1 MSIPLDRNGMFGIV
15 AGPRDWFRCT
25 SEPHRW
31 QGDSSSHSRCDSL
44 GPAVEPETG
53 RVSSRHI
60 PGAICSALPEERPG
74 RTVASKAITDPGT
87 GHHGPFGRIDVLKK
101 SERAVVPVTG
111 LPSH

>member
-1 MSIPLDRNGMFGIV
+1 M
-15 AGPRDWFRCT
+15 
-25 SEPHRW
+25 
-31 QGDSSSHSRCDSL
+31 
-44 GPAVEPETG
+44 
-53 RVSSRHI
+53 SSRHI

-111 LPSH
+111 LAFPIGPMRRLRGWCGWAMSEGEVR